1 MKKNNFNLL
10 FMRHGKA
17 TPEKSSDRTRP
28 LTPRGLKDT
37 FLVGQAI
44 FAKDVII
51 DKIICS
57 PAVRAIQTL
66 EQVQQSYRD
75 VTIVLSDEIYTA
87 QSTSELLAAIE
98 KPIANSDQSI
108 LIIGHNPTISA
119 LVEVLSDTPT
129 EMSPGDCH
137 AVTIAASSWEEALAS
152 RGLWHVLFALS
163 AKN

>member
-1 MKKNNFNLL
+1 MEKNNFNLL

-28 LTPRGLKDT
+28 LTPRGLRDT
-37 FLVGQAI
+37 LLVGQAL
-44 FAKDVII
+44 FAKGMKI

-66 EQVQQSYRD
+66 EQVQQSYMD
-75 VTIVLSDEIYTA
+75 VMIVLSDEIYTA
-87 QSTSELLAAIE
+87 QTASELLPAIE
-98 KPIANSDQSI
+98 NAIANSDRST

-119 LVEVLSDTPT
+119 LVEVLSDMPT
-129 EMSPGDCH
+129 EMSPGDLQ
-137 AVTIAASSWEEALAS
+137 AVTIVASSWDEALAS
-152 RGLWHVLFALS
+152 RGLWRVQFALS